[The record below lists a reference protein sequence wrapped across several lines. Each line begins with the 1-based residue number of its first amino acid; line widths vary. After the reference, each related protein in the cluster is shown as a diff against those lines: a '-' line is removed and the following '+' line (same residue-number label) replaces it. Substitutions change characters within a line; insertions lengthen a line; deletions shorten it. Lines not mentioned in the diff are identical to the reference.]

1 MRIEVGVGR
10 AHGVPPP
17 PPPGPGGASAFG
29 HAHGVP
35 PPPGPSSRPPQPQ
48 ELGLV
53 LRHQIQLEM
62 AEGVVAAHEH
72 EEVVALGI
80 HKPGGARP
88 PLPTG
93 PAECEFLQARGF
105 PSFNWI
111 LKTNFNWILKTTTV
125 MQQQLEI
132 SYLHYCCCF
141 QSGAKRPDY
150 LQPKNKH

>member
-1 MRIEVGVGR
+1 MRIEVQGVGR

-62 AEGVVAAHEH
+62 AEGVVAAHEY
-72 EEVVALGI
+72 EGVMALGI
-80 HKPGGARP
+80 HIP
-88 PLPTG
+88 PAQHSVSPLR
-93 PAECEFLQARGF
+93 QARGF
-105 PSFNWI
+105 PSFKVI
-111 LKTNFNWILKTTTV
+111 AL
-125 MQQQLEI
+125 
-132 SYLHYCCCF
+132 SC
-141 QSGAKRPDY
+141 A
-150 LQPKNKH
+150 

>member
-80 HKPGGARP
+80 HMPGGARP

-93 PAECEFLQARGF
+93 PAQCEFAPGARF
-105 PSFNWI
+105 SF
-111 LKTNFNWILKTTTV
+111 L
-125 MQQQLEI
+125 
-132 SYLHYCCCF
+132 
-141 QSGAKRPDY
+141 
-150 LQPKNKH
+150 

>member
-35 PPPGPSSRPPQPQ
+35 PRPGPSSRPPQPQ

-72 EEVVALGI
+72 EGVMALGI
-80 HKPGGARP
+80 HMPAGARP
-88 PLPTG
+88 PPPSGPAQCESAPTG
-93 PAECEFLQARGF
+93 ARFSFL
-105 PSFNWI
+105 
-111 LKTNFNWILKTTTV
+111 
-125 MQQQLEI
+125 
-132 SYLHYCCCF
+132 
-141 QSGAKRPDY
+141 
-150 LQPKNKH
+150 